1 MIRTPLR
8 PLARV
13 LKARE
18 TGENPD
24 HIEQENRRLRLESM
38 RDAARSQAEGRLLTL
53 ALLFVCGF
61 VLLGAR
67 MGLLAAT
74 EPLEM
79 SVGMVEDISSA
90 RADIVDRE
98 GRVLATNLPTHAL
111 YAETRRMV
119 DPVRAARELAR
130 IFPDIDADR
139 MAARFT
145 DPQRRF
151 IWIRTQLSP
160 EQQQAVHDIGE
171 PGLLFGPRDM
181 RVYPNGRM
189 AAHVLGGARFGQQGV
204 RAAEILGVAGTELY
218 FDSRLR
224 DPGQLRAPLHLSL
237 DLTVQATVTEVL
249 EGGMHMLN
257 AKGASAVLMDVY
269 TGEVISL
276 VSLPDFDPN
285 LRPAPPTEGEPADSP
300 LFNRAVQGYYELGS
314 VMKSFAVAQAL
325 DAGTVTPRTMIDT
338 RGPLTWGRFRI
349 NDFRNY
355 GAQLSVTDVM
365 VKSSN
370 IGTARI
376 MQALGAEAQQTFL
389 RKFGF
394 LDPAPIELAEAA
406 RSRPLLPD
414 RWSDLSVMTISYGHG
429 LSTSPLALAAGYASL
444 VNGGR
449 KIQPTLLRQDNVQ
462 AGEQV
467 ISSQTSQQMRL
478 LLHQVV
484 QQGTASFARISGY
497 PVGGKTGS
505 ADKPGPRGGYMKD
518 AVLATF
524 ASVFPSHDPRYVLIV
539 TLDEGADTTGPEPRR
554 TAGWTAVPVSAEITR
569 RVAPLLDIRPMRLE
583 AVNAAF
589 AATSLTPAGH

>member
-1 MIRTPLR
+1 MMRTPLR

-24 HIEQENRRLRLESM
+24 YIEQENRRLRLENM
-38 RDAARSQAEGRLLTL
+38 RDAARNQAEGRLLTL
-53 ALLFVCGF
+53 ALLFLCGF

-74 EPLEM
+74 APLEM
-79 SVGMVEDISSA
+79 SVGLSEDISSA
-90 RADIVDRE
+90 RADILDRE

-151 IWIRTQLSP
+151 IWIRAQLSP

-181 RVYPNGRM
+181 RVYPNGRI
-189 AAHVLGGARFGQQGV
+189 AAHVLGGARYGQQGV
-204 RAAEILGVAGTELY
+204 RAAELLGVAGTELY

-224 DPGQLRAPLHLSL
+224 DPDMVKEPLHLSL

-249 EGGMHMLN
+249 EGGMRMLN

-285 LRPAPPTEGEPADSP
+285 QRPAPPTEGEPADSP

-314 VMKSFAVAQAL
+314 VMKSFAVAQGL
-325 DAGTVTPRTMIDT
+325 DSGAVTPDTMIDT

-355 GAQLSVTDVM
+355 GPELSVRDVM
-365 VKSSN
+365 VRSSN

-376 MQALGAEAQQTFL
+376 MQAIGVEAQQDFL

-394 LDPAPIELAEAA
+394 LDPAQIELAEAA

-429 LSTSPLALAAGYASL
+429 MSTSPLALAAGYASL

-449 KIQPTLLRQDNVQ
+449 KITPTLQRQDNVQ
-462 AGEQV
+462 AGAQI
-467 ISSQTSQQMRL
+467 ISAQTSQQMRL
-478 LLHQVV
+478 MLHQVV
-484 QQGTASFARISGY
+484 QQGTASFARIAGY

-569 RVAPLLDIRPMRLE
+569 RIAPLLDMRPIRLE
-583 AVNAAF
+583 AANAAF
-589 AATSLTPAGH
+589 DAALHSSVGH

>member
-18 TGENPD
+18 SGENPD
-24 HIEQENRRLRLESM
+24 LIERENRRLRQE
-38 RDAARSQAEGRLLTL
+38 AARDHARNRAEGRLVVLSL
-53 ALLFVCGF
+53 IFVCAF
-61 VLLGAR
+61 VVLGAR

-74 EPLEM
+74 EPVAL
-79 SVGMVEDISSA
+79 SRGLAEDISSA
-90 RADIVDRE
+90 RADILDRK
-98 GRVLATNLPTHAL
+98 GRIMATNLATHSL

-119 DPVRAARELAR
+119 EPVRAAHELAR
-130 IFPDIDADR
+130 IFPDIDAER

-145 DPQRRF
+145 DPNRRF
-151 IWIRTQLSP
+151 IWIRTRLSP

-171 PGLLFGPRDM
+171 PGLLFGPREM

-189 AAHVLGGARFGQQGV
+189 AAHVMGGASFGQQGV
-204 RAAEILGVAGTELY
+204 RAAEVIGVAGIELY
-218 FDSRLR
+218 FDERLR
-224 DPGQLRAPLHLSL
+224 DPAQIDQPLHLAL

-249 EGGMHMLN
+249 EGGKQMLN
-257 AKGASAVLMDVY
+257 ARGATAVLMDVH
-269 TGEVISL
+269 TGEVVSL

-285 LRPAPPTEGEPADSP
+285 NRPAPPTEGEPADSP

-314 VMKSFAVAQAL
+314 VMKTLAVAQGL
-325 DAGTVTPRTMIDT
+325 EEGTVSPSTMIDT

-349 NDFRNY
+349 RDFRNY
-355 GAQLSVTDVM
+355 GPELSVKDVM

-376 MQALGAEAQQTFL
+376 MQPIGAARQQEFL
-389 RKFGF
+389 RKFGL
-394 LDPAPIELAEAA
+394 LDSMPLELAEAA
-406 RSRPLLPD
+406 RARPLLPD

-429 LSTSPLALAAGYASL
+429 MSTSPLALASAYATM

-449 KIQPTLLRQDNVQ
+449 QVTPTLLKQDRVQ
-462 AGEQV
+462 AGEQI
-467 ISSQTSQQMRL
+467 ISSRTSDQIKLM
-478 LLHQVV
+478 LHQVV
-484 QQGTASFARISGY
+484 QEGTASFARIPGY

-505 ADKPGPRGGYMKD
+505 ADKPDPRGGGYKKD

-524 ASVFPSHDPRYVLIV
+524 ASVFPAHDPRYVLIV
-539 TLDEGADTTGPEPRR
+539 TLDEPVDTTGPEPRR

-569 RVAPLLDIRPMRLE
+569 RVAPLLGLRPVRLE
-583 AVNAAF
+583 DANAAF
-589 AATSLTPAGH
+589 AQSH

>member
-18 TGENPD
+18 TGQNPD
-24 HIEQENRRLRLESM
+24 HIEQENRRLRLENM
-38 RDAARSQAEGRLLTL
+38 RDAARNQAEGRLLTL
-53 ALLFVCGF
+53 ALLFLCGF

-74 EPLEM
+74 EPLELR
-79 SVGMVEDISSA
+79 VGMAEDISSA
-90 RADIVDRE
+90 RADILDRD

-119 DPVRAARELAR
+119 DPLRAARELAR
-130 IFPDIDADR
+130 IFPDMDAER

-151 IWIRTQLSP
+151 IWIRAQLSP

-204 RAAEILGVAGTELY
+204 RAAELLGVAGTELF
-218 FDSRLR
+218 FDARLR
-224 DPGQLRAPLHLSL
+224 DPEQVNAPLHLSL

-325 DAGTVTPRTMIDT
+325 DIGTLTPQSIVDT

-355 GAQLSVTDVM
+355 GPQLSVKDVM

-376 MQALGAEAQQTFL
+376 MQPIGAEAQQDFL

-406 RSRPLLPD
+406 RARPLLPE

-429 LSTSPLALAAGYASL
+429 MSTSPLALAAGYASL

-449 KIQPTLLRQDNVQ
+449 KITPTLLRQDNVQ
-462 AGEQV
+462 AGPQI
-467 ISSQTSQQMRL
+467 ISAQTSQQMRL
-478 LLHQVV
+478 MLHQVV
-484 QQGTASFARISGY
+484 QEGTASFARIPGY

-569 RVAPLLDIRPMRLE
+569 RVAPLLDIRPVRLE
-583 AVNAAF
+583 AANAAF
-589 AATSLTPAGH
+589 EAAVQ

>member
-1 MIRTPLR
+1 MMRTPLR

-24 HIEQENRRLRLESM
+24 YIEQENRRLRLENM
-38 RDAARSQAEGRLLTL
+38 RDAARNQAEGRLLTL
-53 ALLFVCGF
+53 ALLFLCGF

-74 EPLEM
+74 APLEM
-79 SVGMVEDISSA
+79 SVGLSEDISSA
-90 RADIVDRE
+90 RADILDRE

-130 IFPDIDADR
+130 IFPEIDADR

-151 IWIRTQLSP
+151 IWIRAQLSP

-189 AAHVLGGARFGQQGV
+189 AAHVLGGARYGQQGV
-204 RAAEILGVAGTELY
+204 RAAELLGVAGTELY

-224 DPGQLRAPLHLSL
+224 DPEHVGTPLHLSL

-249 EGGMHMLN
+249 EGGMRMLN

-314 VMKSFAVAQAL
+314 VMKSFAVAQGL
-325 DAGTVTPRTMIDT
+325 DSGAVTPSSVIDT

-355 GAQLSVTDVM
+355 GPELSVTDVM

-376 MQALGAEAQQTFL
+376 MQAIGAEAQQDFL

-394 LDPAPIELAEAA
+394 LDPARIELAEAA

-429 LSTSPLALAAGYASL
+429 MSTSPLALAAGYASL

-449 KIQPTLLRQDNVQ
+449 KIIPTLLRQENVQ
-462 AGEQV
+462 AGEQI
-467 ISSQTSQQMRL
+467 ISAQTSQQMRL
-478 LLHQVV
+478 MLHQVV
-484 QQGTASFARISGY
+484 QQGTASFARIAGY

-524 ASVFPSHDPRYVLIV
+524 ASVFPSHDPRYVLII

-569 RVAPLLDIRPMRLE
+569 RIAPLLDIRPIRLE
-583 AVNAAF
+583 AANASF
-589 AATSLTPAGH
+589 DAAHQSSVGH

>member
-24 HIEQENRRLRLESM
+24 LIERENRRLRQE
-38 RDAARSQAEGRLLTL
+38 AARDQARSRAEGRLLAL
-53 ALLFVCGF
+53 ALMFVCAFG
-61 VLLGAR
+61 VLGAR

-74 EPLEM
+74 EPVELAR
-79 SVGMVEDISSA
+79 GLTEDISSA
-90 RADIVDRE
+90 RADIIDRQ

-119 DPVRAARELAR
+119 APERAAQELAR
-130 IFPDIDADR
+130 IFPDIDAER

-145 DPQRRF
+145 DPNRRF
-151 IWIRTQLSP
+151 IWIRTLLSP
-160 EQQQAVHDIGE
+160 EQQQAVHEIGE
-171 PGLLFGPRDM
+171 PGLLFGPREM

-204 RAAEILGVAGTELY
+204 RAAEVVGVAGIELF
-218 FDSRLR
+218 FDEQMR
-224 DPGQLRAPLHLSL
+224 DPARVDQPLQLAL

-249 EGGMHMLN
+249 EGGKRMLN
-257 AKGASAVLMDVY
+257 AHGATAVLMDVH
-269 TGEVISL
+269 TGEVLSL

-285 LRPAPPTEGEPADSP
+285 HRPPPPTEGEPADSP

-314 VMKSFAVAQAL
+314 VMKALAVAQAL
-325 DAGTVTPRTMIDT
+325 DEGQVTPETMVDT
-338 RGPLTWGRFRI
+338 RGPLTWGRFNIR
-349 NDFRNY
+349 DFRNY
-355 GAQLSVTDVM
+355 GPQLSVKDVM

-376 MQALGAEAQQTFL
+376 MQPVGAERQQAFL
-389 RKFGF
+389 RRFGL
-394 LDPAPIELAEAA
+394 LDSMPLELAEAA
-406 RSRPLLPD
+406 RARPLVPE

-429 LSTSPLALAAGYASL
+429 MSTSPLALAASYAAL

-449 KIQPTLLRQDNVQ
+449 KVTPTLLKQSRVQ
-462 AGEQV
+462 GGEQI
-467 ISSQTSQQMRL
+467 ISPQTSDQIRL
-478 LLHQVV
+478 MLHQTV
-484 QQGTASFARISGY
+484 QEGTASFARIPGY

-505 ADKPGPRGGYMKD
+505 ADKPNPRGGGYKKD

-539 TLDEGADTTGPEPRR
+539 TLDEPVDTTGPEPRR

-569 RVAPLLDIRPMRLE
+569 RVAPLLGLRPVRLQE
-583 AVNAAF
+583 AEAAF
-589 AATSLTPAGH
+589 AVRH